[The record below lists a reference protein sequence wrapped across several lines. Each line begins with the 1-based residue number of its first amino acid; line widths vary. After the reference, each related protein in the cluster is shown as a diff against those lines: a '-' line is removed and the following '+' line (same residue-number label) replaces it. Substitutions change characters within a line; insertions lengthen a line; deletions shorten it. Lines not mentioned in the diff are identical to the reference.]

1 MNNKIIIYHGSINI
15 VEKPIYGYGK
25 KYNDYGLGFYCTE
38 EIELAKEWS
47 CSLNKD
53 GYVNKYELD
62 FSGLNVL
69 NLSKNYDLLYW
80 ITILLNN
87 ITFKINNEISRIGRD
102 YLQKNYSIN
111 VDDYDVII
119 GYRADDSYFRFASD
133 FLNNSISIR
142 KLNDAI
148 KLGNLGE
155 QIVLKSK
162 KAFEQLKFL
171 GYESVDSNI
180 YYKLREKRNI
190 DAKHA
195 YENKNNSITKDDIF
209 LNDLIRGDYK

>member
-87 ITFKINNEISRIGRD
+87 RTFKINNEISRIGRD